1 MARSAVFSEGQQFS
15 IVDYRSERDKIYK
28 TFKVHFKELFGKY
41 HFNLLD
47 VYLKS
52 MSFGKTFNDLN
63 LKRVLNDIE
72 NEKAVYTKQIALT
85 VAETKL
91 QVADFRNKARYVISN
106 ATANSNVLV
115 QSSNI
120 DYSYI
125 MENIHSAEFN
135 YTLNELNYKIGSR
148 PNVLKERLS
157 YIYLYTLMNHK
168 RLVIY
173 PHDYLQNKVFN
184 F

>member
-1 MARSAVFSEGQQFS
+1 
-15 IVDYRSERDKIYK
+15 
-28 TFKVHFKELFGKY
+28 
-41 HFNLLD
+41 
-47 VYLKS
+47 

-85 VAETKL
+85 VADTKL
-91 QVADFRNKARYVISN
+91 QVADFRNKGRYVISN

-125 MENIHSAEFN
+125 M
-135 YTLNELNYKIGSR
+135 
-148 PNVLKERLS
+148 
-157 YIYLYTLMNHK
+157 
-168 RLVIY
+168 
-173 PHDYLQNKVFN
+173 
-184 F
+184 